1 MDYFDFFN
9 NPQDLENWIRSRES
23 GDMAANDLLDVV
35 HMLGDQSILDDK
47 EDVQEKCHEIYE
59 EGPKSDE
66 AAEILLG
73 VLARVGLA
81 RMTKTADKMQRSAES
96 RQRNEWERGMRNKW
110 NRITCSEV
118 EPGTPWR
125 QDRDEFYDFTHN
137 TIDAI
142 KLDANPAHVYSGE
155 ALWRMYI
162 MDKFTREH
170 QDKDG
175 KWVGGYINDRFY
187 VFPDAGTPSN
197 PDAPRDGGNQMGLAP
212 GERTRKPRPHQYSIE
227 RRLEEARG
235 NKGYDLV
242 PVRSSSFT
250 TMVKVA
256 NKLPKARNEDKVYN
270 IFRDTID
277 MNEAGFEYGD
287 MLEKVSEHYDVPI
300 QHVAQIAL
308 ISGKMKIKHS
318 DIGYKLEKKAANQ
331 TFTTQTGETVV
342 LIDPVSGTYQYADG
356 PRAGEMFVLQPEEEA
371 ILMPAEETPGD
382 VQAGADETG
391 LLEPVAFSRKPRRK
405 VASKS

>member
-1 MDYFDFFN
+1 MAYFDFFN
-9 NPQDLENWIRSRES
+9 NSQDLGSWIRSREDS
-23 GDMAANDLLDVV
+23 ETAANELIEVV
-35 HMLGDQSILDDK
+35 HMLGDEAILDDQ
-47 EDVQEKCHEIYE
+47 EDVQSKCHEIFE

-66 AAEILLG
+66 VAEILLG

-81 RMTKTADKMQRSAES
+81 RITKTADKIQRSAAS
-96 RQRNEWERGMRNKW
+96 RQRNGWERGMRNKW

-118 EPGTPWR
+118 EPETPWR

-142 KLDANPAHVYSGE
+142 KLDADPDHVYSGE

-197 PDAPRDGGNQMGLAP
+197 PGAPRDGGNPMGLAP
-212 GERTRKPRPHQYSIE
+212 GERTRKPRPHQYSTE

-235 NKGYDLV
+235 NKGYDLE

-250 TMVKVA
+250 TMVRVA
-256 NKLPKARNEDKVYN
+256 SKLPKDRNDDSVYN
-270 IFRDTID
+270 IFRDAID
-277 MNEAGFEYGD
+277 MTEAGFEYGD
-287 MLEKVSEHYDVPI
+287 MIEKISEHYDVPI

-308 ISGKMKIKHS
+308 FSKKQKTKHS
-318 DIGYKLEKKAANQ
+318 EIGYKLEKKAANP
-331 TFTTQTGETVV
+331 TFLTQSGETVV
-342 LIDPVSGTYQYADG
+342 LVDPVSRTYQYTDG
-356 PRAGEMFVLQPEEEA
+356 PNAGQTFILQPGEESLL
-371 ILMPAEETPGD
+371 IPAEESPGD

-391 LLEPVAFSRKPRRK
+391 LLDN
-405 VASKS
+405 